1 MRVFESI
8 CILAAVL
15 VLAACTASGER
26 RAGVVPP
33 YASGD
38 RITDEAI
45 RADFESIET
54 LQSRLARLNRA
65 GAVPTSNYHWSKA
78 QCWLDM
84 ARHNYHE
91 NDRSGIVESTLE
103 QSAGLIRALETGAM
117 PAGET
122 PLVSGSVRLRDDL
135 WDKAAGFKRHS
146 QFACVAA
153 QVACFEVQLVWMG
166 HEYQEGGWRHANP
179 YIGIAEQMGA
189 RIERDIEAC
198 KPVPVPA
205 PVAAVPAPVAPAR
218 INERLVL
225 SADALFGFDK
235 SGRDEMLP
243 EGRMKL
249 EEFAARVKQL
259 ARVERISLVGY
270 ADRLGSREHNLA
282 LSTARAKTVRDHL
295 VALGVAPEVIQFEGR
310 GAANPVVMCRD
321 QPMATLK
328 TCLQPNRRVE
338 IDLAGSV
345 LR

>member
-1 MRVFESI
+1 MRVFESFFV
-8 CILAAVL
+8 CAAAL
-15 VLAACTASGER
+15 LLAACTASGEK

-45 RADFESIET
+45 RADLESIET
-54 LQSRLARLNRA
+54 LQSRLAQLNRG

-91 NDRSGIVESTLE
+91 NDRSGIVESTLG
-103 QSAGLIRALETGAM
+103 QSAGLIRALETRAA
-117 PAGET
+117 PADGT

-135 WDKAAGFKRHS
+135 WEKAAGYKRHS

-205 PVAAVPAPVAPAR
+205 PVAAVAAPVSPAR
-218 INERLVL
+218 ISERLVL

-243 EGRMKL
+243 EGRRKL
-249 EEFAARVKQL
+249 DEFAARVKQL

-270 ADRLGSREHNLA
+270 ADRLGSREHNMA
-282 LSTARAKTVRDHL
+282 LSTARAKTVRDYL
-295 VALGVAPEVIQFEGR
+295 VTLGMAAEVIQFEGR
-310 GAANPVVMCRD
+310 GAANPVAMCRD
-321 QPMATLK
+321 QPLPALRA
-328 TCLQPNRRVE
+328 CLQPNRRVE
-338 IDLAGSV
+338 IDLTGLV

>member
-1 MRVFESI
+1 MRVSESI
-8 CILAAVL
+8 CIIAVAL
-15 VLAACTASGER
+15 LLAACTASGER

-103 QSAGLIRALETGAM
+103 QSTGLIRALETGAM

-198 KPVPVPA
+198 KPERA
-205 PVAAVPAPVAPAR
+205 PVAVVAPPVAPAPV
-218 INERLVL
+218 NERLVL

-235 SGRDEMLP
+235 SGRDEILP
-243 EGRMKL
+243 EGRKRL
-249 EEFAARVKQL
+249 DEFAQRVKQL

-270 ADRLGSREHNLA
+270 ADRLGSREHNAA
-282 LSTARAKTVRDHL
+282 LSTARAKTVRDYL
-295 VALGVAPEVIQFEGR
+295 VSLGVAAGVIQFEGR

-321 QPMATLK
+321 QPLAALTA
-328 TCLQPNRRVE
+328 CLQPNRRVE
-338 IDLAGSV
+338 IDMVGSA